1 VRIIETPL
9 ATKVSAIMTEKD
21 KKHKHS
27 GKSSDEFLDSRKILR
42 DIELDKGQVVLDA
55 GPYHFGQVI
64 KKESK
69 GT

>member
-1 VRIIETPL
+1 MRIIETPL

-27 GKSSDEFLDSRKILR
+27 GKSSDEFLDSPAIFRGIR
-42 DIELDKGQVVLDA
+42 LDKGQVVLDA
-55 GPYHFGQVI
+55 GPYHFGQVLR
-64 KKESK
+64 KESK